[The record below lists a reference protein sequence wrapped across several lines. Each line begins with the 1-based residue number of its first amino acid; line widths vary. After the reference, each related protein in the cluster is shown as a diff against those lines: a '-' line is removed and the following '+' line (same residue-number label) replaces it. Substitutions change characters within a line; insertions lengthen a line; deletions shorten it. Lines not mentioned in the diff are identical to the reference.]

1 MTIKNY
7 YTQTFFT
14 DELGNEINEN
24 ATFEELFIQLDNYQD
39 VYKYIGVYD
48 SIVRERIFEKLA
60 NVIGVNYEYIYSQ
73 WLKGN

>member
-14 DELGNEINEN
+14 DELGNEINAN
-24 ATFEELFIQLDNYQD
+24 ATFEGLFYELDNYKD
-39 VYKYIGVYD
+39 VYKYIGVCD

>member
-1 MTIKNY
+1 MNIKNY
-7 YTQTFFT
+7 YTQTFLT
-14 DELGNEINEN
+14 DELGIEINPK
-24 ATFEELFIQLDNYQD
+24 ATFEGLFNELDNYRD

>member
-14 DELGNEINEN
+14 DELGNEINAN
-24 ATFEELFIQLDNYQD
+24 ATFEGLFYELDNYQD
-39 VYKYIGVYD
+39 VYKYIGVCD

-73 WLKGN
+73 WLKSN